1 MRISDWSSDVCSSDL
16 ELRAAG
22 LLADA
27 PTVSGRSLF
36 AEIDAAPTAATGD
49 DGHPVVLDHRHPLS
63 ARGGYSILYGAL
75 APEGCI
81 VKLAGHGR
89 SRHEGQARVLDS
101 EEAAFAAVQA
111 RQIQPGDVI
120 VIRFEG
126 QAGGPGMREML
137 AVTAALGEIGR
148 AHV

>member
-22 LLADA
+22 LLDDA

-36 AEIDAAPTAATGD
+36 AEIDAAPTAVAGD
-49 DGHPVVLDHRHPLS
+49 DAHPVVLDYRQPLS

-89 SRHEGQARVLDS
+89 SSHAGAAGGVDS
-101 EEAAFAAVQA
+101 EEADLA
-111 RQIQPGDVI
+111 
-120 VIRFEG
+120 
-126 QAGGPGMREML
+126 
-137 AVTAALGEIGR
+137 AVTAGHHHPGGGR
-148 AHV
+148 

>member
-49 DGHPVVLDHRHPLS
+49 DGHPVVLDHRQPLS

-75 APEGCI
+75 APEGC
-81 VKLAGHGR
+81 R
-89 SRHEGQARVLDS
+89 S
-101 EEAAFAAVQA
+101 EERRVGKECVGTCRYRWA
-111 RQIQPGDVI
+111 PY
-120 VIRFEG
+120 
-126 QAGGPGMREML
+126 
-137 AVTAALGEIGR
+137 
-148 AHV
+148 H